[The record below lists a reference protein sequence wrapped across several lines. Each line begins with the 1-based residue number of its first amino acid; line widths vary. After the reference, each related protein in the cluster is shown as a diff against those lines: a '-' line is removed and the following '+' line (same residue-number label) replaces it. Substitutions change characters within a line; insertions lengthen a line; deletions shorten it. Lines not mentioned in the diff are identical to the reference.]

1 MQNAGRIDPGG
12 QGDIHVETD
21 KIGT

>member
-1 MQNAGRIDPGG
+1 MQNAGRIDSGG
-12 QGDIHVETD
+12 QGDIQVETD